1 MTETQSTPPAQPDA
15 PAAAPAGTA
24 RKRHDVFYDDEI
36 SGKAYDAALMR
47 RLLKYLKPHMKM
59 VWFTVLLT
67 VVLAAVEVYWPV
79 LLGQFIDGPFR
90 HYMHGAAGGEE
101 RTTAGDMFA
110 SFVLVFSLFLVAQ
123 FGARWL
129 YTWITNALGQ
139 HTIYDLRCE
148 LFAHMQ
154 KLHLGWY
161 ERNPV
166 GRLVTRI
173 TSDVEALSELFA
185 SGVIA
190 LAADLLRIFAILVVM
205 FLIDWQLSLVVLAVT
220 PLVVWV
226 SWVFGNRM
234 RRAFREM
241 RKRLASVNS
250 ALQEFISGMS
260 IIQVFGQEPK
270 AAAALDRRNRA
281 HYHATLDTIFNFAL
295 FAPIVGLFTNIAV
308 AGLLWVGGLKLLAS
322 WNAPMA
328 GAVGTVGAANAG
340 AAVADP
346 ALAAAFTMGV
356 FTTFYFWTRKLFEPI
371 RELSEKYNI
380 LQAAMAS
387 SERIFRILDTEP
399 VIVDP
404 PADRLKPITSP
415 LRGEIEFRNVS
426 FAYNEGD
433 WILRD
438 VSFVARPG
446 QRIALVGATGSGKT
460 TITNLLPRYYDVQE
474 GQVLVDGVDVRDYRP
489 AELRRQIG
497 SVLQDVFLFS
507 GSVEQNI
514 RLGEA
519 GITPERVRDV
529 ATDIGADSFIR
540 ALPHGYS
547 QDVHERGL
555 SLSTGQRQ
563 LVAFARC
570 LAFDPRI
577 LILDEATAN
586 IDSASEMLI
595 QAALEKLV
603 RGRTS
608 IIVAH
613 RLSTIR
619 SADQILVI
627 HKGRIRE
634 RGTHEQLMAENGIYA
649 RLYALQYK
657 QRDNARVPESA

>member
-1 MTETQSTPPAQPDA
+1 MTDHRDESAGKPV
-15 PAAAPAGTA
+15 AAESGKPFAKPVKS
-24 RKRHDVFYDDEI
+24 RRDVFYDDEL

-47 RLLKYLKPHMKM
+47 RLLGYLKPHMGM
-59 VWFTVLLT
+59 MWVTIGLT
-67 VVLAAVEVYWPV
+67 ILLAAVEVYWPV

-90 HYMHGAAGGEE
+90 KYVESAHDAAAAAEA
-101 RTTAGDMFA
+101 RRVFT
-110 SFVLVFSLFLVAQ
+110 SFVLLFSGFLIVQ
-123 FGARWL
+123 FIARWS

-148 LFAHMQ
+148 LFAHLQ

-166 GRLVTRI
+166 GRLVTRV

-190 LAADLLRIFAILVVM
+190 LAADLLRIFAIIAVM
-205 FLIDWQLSLVVLAVT
+205 FIIDWQLSLVVLAVT
-220 PLVVWV
+220 PLVVLV

-260 IIQVFGQEPK
+260 IIQVFGQEDK

-281 HYHATLDTIFNFAL
+281 HYDSTLDTIFNFAL
-295 FAPIVGLFTNIAV
+295 FAPIVGLFTNLAV
-308 AGLLWVGGLKLLAS
+308 AGLLWVGGVKLIGAATAMS
-322 WNAPMA
+322 GA
-328 GAVGTVGAANAG
+328 GAVDPL
-340 AAVADP
+340 VAT
-346 ALAAAFTMGV
+346 AFTMGV

-371 RELSEKYNI
+371 RELSEKYNV

-399 VIVDP
+399 LILDP
-404 PADRLKPITSP
+404 PDEKLVPITQP
-415 LRGEIEFRNVS
+415 VRGEIEFRNVS
-426 FAYNEGD
+426 FAYNNED
-433 WILRD
+433 WILKD
-438 VSFVARPG
+438 VSFTAKPG

-460 TITNLLPRYYDVQE
+460 TITNLLPRYYDVQQ

-497 SVLQDVFLFS
+497 TVLQDVFLFS

-514 RLGEA
+514 RLGDP
-519 GITPERVRDV
+519 GISSQRVKDV
-529 ATDIGADSFIR
+529 ATDIGADLFIR
-540 ALPHGYS
+540 ELPKGYD

-586 IDSASEMLI
+586 IDTASELLI

-627 HKGRIRE
+627 HKGEIRE
-634 RGTHEQLMAENGIYA
+634 RGTHDELMAQDGIYA
-649 RLYALQYK
+649 RLYALQY
-657 QRDNARVPESA
+657 SAAS